1 MMPPKAKFTREEII
15 EAALKIA
22 KERGLDAVTAR
33 ELGAELGSSARP
45 IFTVFQNMDEVHEEV
60 IKAAKEIYG
69 GYVRKGLEQEVA
81 FRGVG
86 MAYVQFAIREKRLF
100 QLLFMREN
108 TEENDMEHILAFIDD
123 NYETILSSVEESYDL
138 ARKDAE
144 RLYRHLWIYTHG
156 VATLCATKT
165 CNFTEQETEEML
177 TDVFSGLLKKIKEGK
192 PE

>member
-156 VATLCATKT
+156 IATLCATKT